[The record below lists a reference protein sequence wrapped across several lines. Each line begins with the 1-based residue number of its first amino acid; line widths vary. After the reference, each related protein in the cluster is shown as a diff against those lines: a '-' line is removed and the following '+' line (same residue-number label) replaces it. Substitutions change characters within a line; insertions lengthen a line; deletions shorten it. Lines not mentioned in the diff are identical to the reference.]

1 MHSPYDDYVRS
12 LREARKARRRG
23 DIGAADHWTRIAER
37 HLRMATRLAELKSP
51 FLMLKPYWTPL
62 ATLEDEKARVLA
74 GLNTVLAEMANQ
86 PPTNWDSQDPPDTS
100 MR

>member
-23 DIGAADHWTRIAER
+23 DIGAADRWTRIAER
-37 HLRMATRLAELKSP
+37 HLRMAARLAELKAP

-62 ATLEDEKARVLA
+62 ATLEDQKAEVLRN
-74 GLNTVLAEMANQ
+74 LNVLLAEMENQ
-86 PPTNWDSQDPPDTS
+86 PATNWDPQDPPDGLS
-100 MR
+100 